1 MSYALCLLDKVEGF
15 VCSRNLFQWFSK
27 NGLNGP
33 RNVSV
38 FTNIG
43 IFKLC
48 TQMMNFMETEI
59 F

>member
-15 VCSRNLFQWFSK
+15 VCSRNLFQQFSK

-38 FTNIG
+38 FTKVG

-48 TQMMNFMETEI
+48 TQMMNVMEI
-59 F
+59 KIS